1 MIRYFENPVITLEEV
16 LPLYEAVGWTNY
28 TLNPTML
35 ERGIQKFSS
44 YISSV

>member
-28 TLNPTML
+28 TESNNA

-44 YISSV
+44 YISSA